1 MFRHSIYSFILCS
14 LVAGLCSINTLFAQD
29 TFCNVSSKTVEEALY
44 SRVDNPSEYSAQV
57 TTAVSFLLSNE
68 CDSALVYLRA
78 AYKISATAILAQVI
92 NELTGK
98 PAESE
103 PSGSGSGSV
112 AISEPTP
119 APQTA
124 STPDPVDEPAKGTP
138 PPAETIA
145 ASSASVSAV
154 KKFSDEDLQAFQS
167 KGLLKVKRLTEYF
180 NIVSQKST
188 PNSTAQNTIQT
199 AVELFDNDSR
209 SVEVSSVTREQKTRF
224 PIRTY
229 LNRLRMLNYERV
241 VIEAADFSYVSS
253 FRKGPDGNYYGVARF
268 RQAFTGYRDGKAVY
282 SDITT
287 KSVGVTLKPYQKAM
301 EGEAVENWDV
311 FLGDISV
318 TQTEK

>member
-1 MFRHSIYSFILCS
+1 MFRPSLHSLS
-14 LVAGLCSINTLFAQD
+14 LSLLLAGFFSANMVFGQD
-29 TFCNVSSKTVEEALY
+29 SYCNVTSKTVEDVLY
-44 SRVDNPSEYSAQV
+44 SRVDNPSEYATEV
-57 TTAVSFLLSNE
+57 TTAVSFLLAYE
-68 CDSALVYLRA
+68 CDSALTYFRS
-78 AYKISATAILAQVI
+78 AYAISPTPVLVQAM
-92 NELTGK
+92 NELTGGK
-98 PAESE
+98 VPVEPAV
-103 PSGSGSGSV
+103 SGSV
-112 AISEPTP
+112 SITPAAPEPPAVPEPVSPPTPVDPPTP
-119 APQTA
+119 A
-124 STPDPVDEPAKGTP
+124 EPAAP
-138 PPAETIA
+138 V
-145 ASSASVSAV
+145 ASSSSSSVR
-154 KKFSDEDLQAFQS
+154 KFSDEDLQAFQS

-188 PNSTAQNTIQT
+188 PNPTAQNTIQA

-209 SVEVSSVTREQKTRF
+209 SVEVSSVTRAQKTRF

>member
-1 MFRHSIYSFILCS
+1 MCRPSLHSLFLCF
-14 LVAGLCSINTLFAQD
+14 LLAGISSANVVFGQD
-29 TFCNVSSKTVEEALY
+29 SYCNVTSKTVEDVLY
-44 SRVDNPSEYSAQV
+44 SRVDNPSEYATEV
-57 TTAVSFLLSNE
+57 TTAVSFLLAYE
-68 CDSALVYLRA
+68 CDSALTYFRS
-78 AYKISATAILAQVI
+78 AYAISPTPVLAQAM
-92 NELTGK
+92 NELTGGK
-98 PAESE
+98 APVEPAASGAVSITPAAPE
-103 PSGSGSGSV
+103 PV
-112 AISEPTP
+112 AVSEPTAPP
-119 APQTA
+119 APV
-124 STPDPVDEPAKGTP
+124 DPPKSVEPAAP
-138 PPAETIA
+138 A
-145 ASSASVSAV
+145 ASASV

-188 PNSTAQNTIQT
+188 PNPTAQNTIQA

-209 SVEVSSVTREQKTRF
+209 SVEVSSVTRAQKTRF

>member
-1 MFRHSIYSFILCS
+1 MHRPSLHSLLLFFFM
-14 LVAGLCSINTLFAQD
+14 AGFFSANVVFGQD
-29 TFCNVSSKTVEEALY
+29 SYCNVTSKTVEDVLY
-44 SRVDNPSEYSAQV
+44 SRVDNPSEYATEV
-57 TTAVSFLLSNE
+57 TTAVSFLLAYE
-68 CDSALVYLRA
+68 CDSALTYFRS
-78 AYKISATAILAQVI
+78 AYAISPTPVLVQAM
-92 NELTGK
+92 NELTGGK
-98 PAESE
+98 APVDPAASGTVSITPAAPE
-103 PSGSGSGSV
+103 PV
-112 AISEPTP
+112 APPAPAAPPTP
-119 APQTA
+119 V
-124 STPDPVDEPAKGTP
+124 DPPKPVEPAAP
-138 PPAETIA
+138 A
-145 ASSASVSAV
+145 ASASV

-188 PNSTAQNTIQT
+188 PNPTAQNTIQA

-209 SVEVSSVTREQKTRF
+209 SVEVSSVIRAQKTRF